1 LTVWLVGFRGVQ
13 ICLRVKSATPVE
25 QAVGAPL
32 RPRQTGLENLEDG
45 RILVIWFHKFC
56 VSKLLKMLNSVF

>member
-13 ICLRVKSATPVE
+13 ICLRVKLATPVE

-32 RPRQTGLENLEDG
+32 RPGQTGLENLEDG
-45 RILVIWFHKFC
+45 RILVI
-56 VSKLLKMLNSVF
+56 